1 MNLKSLF
8 LALALSLPFAAAAT
22 TVSSI
27 ASADPLP
34 AAQAEK
40 SAPEAHRVGK
50 EKRGEHA
57 KGEHRKGGHRRAE
70 HRKGEHGK
78 GREHRRGDHAKKGPG
93 PRENRPARPNQ
104 GPAKR

>member
-34 AAQAEK
+34 AAQSRSPLRSVADQPGARRIDEPLR
-40 SAPEAHRVGK
+40 SPETA
-50 EKRGEHA
+50 
-57 KGEHRKGGHRRAE
+57 
-70 HRKGEHGK
+70 
-78 GREHRRGDHAKKGPG
+78 
-93 PRENRPARPNQ
+93 
-104 GPAKR
+104 

>member
-34 AAQAEK
+34 AAQVEK
-40 SAPEAHRVGK
+40 SAPECCRS
-50 EKRGEHA
+50 
-57 KGEHRKGGHRRAE
+57 
-70 HRKGEHGK
+70 
-78 GREHRRGDHAKKGPG
+78 
-93 PRENRPARPNQ
+93 ARSAAN
-104 GPAKR
+104 

>member
-34 AAQAEK
+34 AAQVEK
-40 SAPEAHRVGK
+40 SAPECCRSA
-50 EKRGEHA
+50 RGA
-57 KGEHRKGGHRRAE
+57 A
-70 HRKGEHGK
+70 
-78 GREHRRGDHAKKGPG
+78 
-93 PRENRPARPNQ
+93 N
-104 GPAKR
+104 

>member
-40 SAPEAHRVGK
+40 SAPQAHRVGK
-50 EKRGEHA
+50 GKRGDHA
-57 KGEHRKGGHRRAE
+57 KGEHRKGGQ
-70 HRKGEHGK
+70 GK
-78 GREHRRGDHAKKGPG
+78 GCEHRRGTHAKNGDNG
-93 PRENRPARPNQ
+93 PARPNQ
-104 GPAKR
+104 GPAKS